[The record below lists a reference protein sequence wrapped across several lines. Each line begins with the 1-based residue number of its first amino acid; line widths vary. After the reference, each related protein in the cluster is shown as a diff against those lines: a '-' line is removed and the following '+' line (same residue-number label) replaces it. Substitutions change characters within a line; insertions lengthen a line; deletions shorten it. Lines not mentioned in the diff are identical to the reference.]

1 MLADLRVE
9 LLPDRGDVF
18 VPHRTVLSGRFDR
31 VAWSFPG
38 ESIRQHNCTP
48 HDEDHAEYDDLE
60 PRVAVRPE
68 YRVERWV
75 KQRQDADDS
84 GGDRGTI
91 GRKLDGRAG
100 SIPLAR

>member
-1 MLADLRVE
+1 VLADLRVEFVDPPTQRVE

-68 YRVERWV
+68 YRVEHWV
-75 KQRQDADDS
+75 KHVK
-84 GGDRGTI
+84 TPM
-91 GRKLDGRAG
+91 
-100 SIPLAR
+100 IPAATVAPRLKA